1 MKKAFS
7 LIAILTALFVSC
19 DESELEVHQTYFTP
33 AKPNGI
39 QVYADQTKDSI
50 RVISYDSWTASTNFA
65 GEPWFTISP
74 TNCNFKAGSQI
85 SDTRID
91 LTITPNTTGVVRSGS
106 ILVNSYFSIGMN
118 VNQLHWLNITNPV
131 GRMITIDENGDELS
145 KEQQYCV
152 FERNT
157 IAEQHNFEVAFT
169 TYSELATL
177 ESDVDWL
184 TFESEEFTAGS
195 HTLIITCKANPTI
208 EKRVGTLKLASNGVS
223 NSIVITQERKKDL

>member
-1 MKKAFS
+1 MQREKNA
-7 LIAILTALFVSC
+7 V
-19 DESELEVHQTYFTP
+19 Y
-33 AKPNGI
+33 
-39 QVYADQTKDSI
+39 YADFGAAGDGKTNDFEPLFRAHEYANEKGLAVFAEPTK
-50 RVISYDSWTASTNFA
+50 SYY
-65 GEPWFTISP
+65 
-74 TNCNFKAGSQI
+74 I

-184 TFESEEFTAGS
+184 TFESEEFAAGS

-208 EKRVGTLKLASNGVS
+208 EKRVGTLKLTSNGVS